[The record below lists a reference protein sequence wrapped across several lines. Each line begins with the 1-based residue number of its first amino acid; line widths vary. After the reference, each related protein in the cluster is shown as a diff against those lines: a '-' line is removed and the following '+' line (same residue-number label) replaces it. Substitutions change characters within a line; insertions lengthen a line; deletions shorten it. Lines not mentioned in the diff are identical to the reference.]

1 MELEPSNDDGGLD
14 VRATETRCMCTHLE
28 RWLQESL

>member
-14 VRATETRCMCTHLE
+14 VRATEMGVCTHLE
-28 RWLQESL
+28 RWLQEPL